1 MQELSRQLGNNL
13 PNALEAGARAM
24 NVTTQE
30 FIKMIQTGQ
39 VASKDFIIPFARE
52 LRKMATANDAL
63 ASGKEKLVAQQM
75 RLNTA
80 FKEMIHDIFQA
91 GVARTIGQFFNMIA
105 SGIRAITPRLTE
117 TTAAASS
124 AASALMSLVDAM
136 ASLVST
142 GSGMNAEGSAW
153 LKAWHSLLS
162 TWYEGVSVLNML
174 AAAMYG
180 LGEIAENM
188 WDKVAKVIPGVPG
201 MDAMRR
207 AFGSDHAMNPNRFL
221 PAVGGPATMPLKMFS
236 QISSGFGRIDG
247 ERNVSIGKI
256 EVNTRSTDPRQT
268 GVEVASQ
275 VANFLNMGY

>member
-1 MQELSRQLGNNL
+1 
-13 PNALEAGARAM
+13 M

-30 FIKMIQTGQ
+30 FIKMIQTGR

-52 LRKMATANDAL
+52 LRKMARANDAL

-105 SGIRAITPRLTE
+105 SGIRVLTPQLTE

-124 AASALMSLVDAM
+124 ATSALMSLVDAT

-142 GSGMNAEGSAW
+142 RSGMNAEDSAL
-153 LKAWHSLLS
+153 LKTWRSLLS
-162 TWYEGVSVLNML
+162 TWYEGVSVLYML
-174 AAAMYG
+174 AAAMYVVE
-180 LGEIAENM
+180 EIAENM
-188 WDKVAKVIPGVPG
+188 WDKVAKEIQGVPG
-201 MDAMRR
+201 MDTMRRMDAMRR
-207 AFGSDHAMNPNRFL
+207 ASGSDHAMNPNIFS
-221 PAVGGPATMPLKMFS
+221 AAAGGTATMPLHMFS
-236 QISSGFGRIDG
+236 QISRGFGGIDG
-247 ERNVSIGKI
+247 ERNVAIGKI